1 MKTPEAKGRVVATAV
16 RMERDDLTD
25 DVFLVFKVLDES
37 FKQRVRKDWEKDIPM
52 KLVGRE
58 LVEE

>member
-1 MKTPEAKGRVVATAV
+1 MRTPEKPKRVVATAV
-16 RMERDDLTD
+16 RVEWDDLTD
-25 DVFLVFKVLDES
+25 DMYLVFKVLDEG

-52 KLVGRE
+52 KLVGKD